1 VPWLR
6 GLFRRQPLERLLDTE
21 LQFHIKEQVRDY
33 IAAGMTPEEAQYVA
47 LRRFGGL
54 EQVKEQCRDVR
65 RMRVIEELW
74 QDVRYG
80 LRMLRKNPG
89 FTMVA
94 VLTLALGIGVNS
106 AAFSLVS
113 AVLIRPLP
121 FKAADRL
128 FWITEFYPR
137 SKVSYVLAPYFVGWR
152 QHSQVFEEL
161 AAYGS
166 GISPF
171 VNLVIPNGGDPE
183 RVSNAAVSANLFSLL
198 DVRPSQGR
206 AFLPEEDRPGAAPVA
221 MLSHALWQRRFG
233 ANPAA
238 IGKTVALDGRPFTVV
253 GVLPASFR
261 FPAEVQ
267 GEVFTPIG
275 LPSESIWDE
284 RTLYLLKV
292 IGRLKPGVSP
302 EQAASDLSAIGKR
315 LMAGYPRGQARIR
328 SGMQVRIMPL
338 HRKLLG
344 EVQPALLVLV
354 VAVGFVLLIACSNV
368 ANLQLSRAV
377 SRQREMAVRA
387 TLGAGRA
394 RLVRQL
400 TVESILLA
408 GIGAG
413 VGLVLANGCM
423 SIFRAISTDALG
435 LSYGLFIDR
444 IVLDWRVLA
453 FAAGT
458 AVVAGVL
465 SALAPALLLSK
476 VDVNESLKHAGSRST
491 GSQHHQRVR
500 GLLVIS
506 ELALTLVLLVGWG
519 LLIRS
524 FMRLTDVDPGFRTSN
539 IFTAQIEL
547 PDVSYSDSADI
558 AGFFQ
563 QLLRKIG
570 EIPAIEFA
578 EATSDLPLMGFF
590 SKVSV
595 RFEGEPHPAAGQ
607 APLVP
612 LRRVSPGYFRAMGIP
627 LIAGRGFTDFDNG
640 RVQVAIVNQ
649 SFAETYHPETSVL
662 GKLVYLGRPTPTE
675 IVGIVRDVRH
685 DGLHVGPSPEI
696 FVPYQQDP
704 YALVTLV
711 IRSNL
716 DPKTLRTAIQEQVLS
731 LDKGLA
737 IYNAATLEE
746 RLENSLRPRRTN
758 LLLLGIFAALAFS
771 LALIGISG
779 VIAYSVSQ
787 RTQEIGVRMA
797 LGAQQ
802 NDVLAL
808 VMSQGARLVL
818 VGLLTGLAMALAFT
832 RILAGQLFGI
842 TAHDPVTLVGAAVA
856 LGVVALLACYFPARR
871 ATKVDPIV
879 ALRYE

>member
-1 VPWLR
+1 MLTDLR
-6 GLFRRQPLERLLDTE
+6 
-21 LQFHIKEQVRDY
+21 Y
-33 IAAGMTPEEAQYVA
+33 A
-47 LRRFGGL
+47 
-54 EQVKEQCRDVR
+54 
-65 RMRVIEELW
+65 
-74 QDVRYG
+74 
-80 LRMLRKNPG
+80 LRMLAKNPG
-89 FTMVA
+89 FTAVA

-106 AAFSLVS
+106 ATFSVVS
-113 AVLIRPLP
+113 AVLLRPLP
-121 FKAADRL
+121 FKAANRL

-137 SKVSYVLAPYFVGWR
+137 SKASYVLAPDFVGWR
-152 QHSQVFEEL
+152 QQSQVFEEL

-183 RVSNAAVSANLFSLL
+183 RVPNAAVSANLFSLL

-206 AFLPEEDRPGAAPVA
+206 AFLPEEDRPGAEPVA
-221 MLSHALWQRRFG
+221 LLSHALWQRRFG
-233 ANPAA
+233 ADPAA
-238 IGKTVALDGRPFTVV
+238 IGKTVVLDGRPFTVV

-267 GEVFTPIG
+267 GEVFTLIG

-302 EQAASDLSAIGKR
+302 EQAVSDLSGISTR
-315 LMAGYPRGQARIR
+315 LTAGYPRGQAHIR

-344 EVQPALLVLV
+344 EAQPALLVLA

-387 TLGAGRA
+387 ALGASRA

-400 TVESILLA
+400 TVESVLLA

-413 VGLVLANGCM
+413 VGLLLANGCR
-423 SIFRAISTDALG
+423 SVFRAISADALG

-444 IVLDWRVLA
+444 IVLDWRVLT
-453 FAAGT
+453 FAAGI

-465 SALAPALLLSK
+465 SALAPALLVSK
-476 VDVNESLKHAGSRST
+476 IDLNDTLKNASSRST
-491 GSQHHQRVR
+491 GSQRHHRVR

-524 FMRLTDVDPGFRTSN
+524 FMRLTDVDPGFTTKN

-547 PDVSYSDSADI
+547 PDVTYSDPADI
-558 AGFFQ
+558 ARFFQ

-590 SKVSV
+590 SRVSV
-595 RFEGEPHPAAGQ
+595 QFEGEPLPAAGQ
-607 APLVP
+607 VSLVP
-612 LRRVSPGYFRAMGIP
+612 LRRVSPGYLRAMGIP
-627 LIAGRGFTDFDNG
+627 LISGRGFTDFDNG
-640 RVQVAIVNQ
+640 QVPVAIVNQ
-649 SFAETYHPETSVL
+649 SFAQTYHPESTVL
-662 GKLVYLGRPTPTE
+662 GKLVYPGRPTPTE

-685 DGLHVGPSPEI
+685 EGLHAGPSPEI

-704 YALVTLV
+704 YALMTLV

-737 IYNAATLEE
+737 IYNATTLEE
-746 RLENSLRPRRTN
+746 RLRNSLLPRRTN
-758 LLLLGIFAALAFS
+758 LLLLGIFAALAFA
-771 LALIGISG
+771 LALIGIYG

-808 VMSQGARLVL
+808 VMSQGGRLIVA
-818 VGLLTGLAMALAFT
+818 GLLTGLAMALAFT
-832 RILAGQLFGI
+832 RILAGQLYGI
-842 TAHDPVTLVGAAVA
+842 TAHDPVTLASAAVV
-856 LGVVALLACYFPARR
+856 LGVIALLACYFPARR